1 MSKKVAYA
9 LAGIGIAVA
18 LLIVLVL
25 FSVIS
30 ISFLSPVA
38 MLVIGGIGVVVLL
51 AAWFSYA
58 VSGTMSPYPN
68 VQIAATV
75 GFGLWFA
82 LVASVITI
90 IGLRPDFLPAM
101 KVLVTWV
108 GELAIAAGI
117 LVLSIKALRK

>member
-58 VSGTMSPYPN
+58 VLGTMSPYPN

-82 LVASVITI
+82 LVASIVII

-108 GELAIAAGI
+108 GELAIAIGI

>member
-58 VSGTMSPYPN
+58 VLGATSSSPN
-68 VQIAATV
+68 VQIAGIL
-75 GFGLWFA
+75 GFGLWTA
-82 LVASVITI
+82 MLASVITI
-90 IGLRPDFLPAM
+90 IGLRPDLLPSM
-101 KVLVTWV
+101 VPVVIWV
-108 GELAIAAGI
+108 GGLAIAIGI